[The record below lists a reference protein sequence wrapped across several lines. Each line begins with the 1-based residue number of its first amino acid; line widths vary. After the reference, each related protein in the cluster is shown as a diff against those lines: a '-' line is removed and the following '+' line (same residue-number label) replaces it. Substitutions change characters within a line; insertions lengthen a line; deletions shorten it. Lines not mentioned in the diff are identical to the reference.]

1 MVTIPADTPEEYLA
15 ALASDWR
22 RDKLLDIRAA
32 IFAAAPHWVETISY
46 RMLGYGPEGTALIHL
61 NAQKGFVGLYLGD
74 ISALDPG
81 GVLTQGM
88 SRGKGC
94 LRFRKRD
101 DVGEKCA
108 ALLHNFVR
116 LARSGQVPDC

>member
-1 MVTIPADTPEEYLA
+1 MVVVPADTPEEYLA
-15 ALASDWR
+15 ALEPDWR
-22 RDKLLDIRAA
+22 RDKLLEIRAA
-32 IFAAAPHWVETISY
+32 INTAAPDWVETISY
-46 RMLGYGPEGTALIHL
+46 RMLGFGPEGTALIHL

-74 ISALDPG
+74 ISRLDPD

-88 SRGKGC
+88 NRGKGC
-94 LRFRKRD
+94 LRFRKRN
-101 DVGEKCA
+101 DVGENCA